1 MKLIPFL
8 RFGGSH
14 VGEDDVPNAPLP
26 VDPLEA
32 PTDEEQEEEEEEEE
46 EKPEEEKPAEE
57 ASLGGDD
64 DMLKIFTAVDE
75 EFVDN
80 TGLTSDMEEVSAD
93 DLLEEARALGRV
105 LGVQVVHEEEQA
117 V

>member
-14 VGEDDVPNAPLP
+14 VEQDDVLNAPLP
-26 VDPLEA
+26 VDLLET
-32 PTDEEQEEEEEEEE
+32 PTDEEQEEEEEEE

-57 ASLGGDD
+57 PALGSDD
-64 DMLKIFTAVDE
+64 DMLKAFLSVDE

-80 TGLTSDMEEVSAD
+80 TGLTSDMDEIAVE
-93 DLLEEARALGRV
+93 DLLEEARALGRAF
-105 LGVQVVHEEEQA
+105 GVNVVHEEEQA